1 MMKRKRSSWRDCL
14 ASRDMLARGSCIV
27 ALWALGVCN
36 AYTPQLRVRANR
48 TPAIASRRD
57 LFARTAGAFSLAI
70 AGQSQALEENEVEV
84 YFGCGCFWHVQHE
97 FVEAERS
104 MLGRSDDMKITARAG
119 YAGGLSDSNPKVCYH
134 NAFQVRDYGS
144 LGHAEVVRLRIPPSK
159 FQAFAEVYFNL
170 FDERGDR
177 PDQAGDRG
185 PEYRNV
191 IGIPGG
197 GAGPLYAQL
206 EQACL
211 ATGDRLDL
219 SRGRSDGKDGDS
231 RANVWVMDTS
241 KSPFFVAE
249 PYHQFHDG
257 FKLGE
262 DYPASYNDMSKK
274 LLSAGL
280 FEDSKCPAGMIGL
293 GIGGL

>member
-1 MMKRKRSSWRDCL
+1 
-14 ASRDMLARGSCIV
+14 
-27 ALWALGVCN
+27 
-36 AYTPQLRVRANR
+36 
-48 TPAIASRRD
+48 
-57 LFARTAGAFSLAI
+57 
-70 AGQSQALEENEVEV
+70 
-84 YFGCGCFWHVQHE
+84 
-97 FVEAERS
+97 

-159 FQAFAEVYFNL
+159 FQVRRHASIFAAASKRSSAAHPLLFFFARLFCVEAFAEVYFNL

-257 FKLGE
+257 FKVPE
-262 DYPASYNDMSKK
+262 
-274 LLSAGL
+274 SAV
-280 FEDSKCPAGMIGL
+280 
-293 GIGGL
+293 